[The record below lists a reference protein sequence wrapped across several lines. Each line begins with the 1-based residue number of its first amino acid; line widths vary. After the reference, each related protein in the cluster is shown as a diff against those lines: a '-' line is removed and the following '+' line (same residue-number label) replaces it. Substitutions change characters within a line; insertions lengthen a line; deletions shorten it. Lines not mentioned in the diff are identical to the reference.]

1 MTIHETSNFSKKL
14 ERLVKRNSDLRLKID
29 RKLQLLVADSRNNSL
44 RLHKINSR
52 QKEAWSMS
60 VDMKLRILF
69 SYVDDGILLINIGGH
84 DEVY

>member
-14 ERLVKRNSDLRLKID
+14 ERLVKRNSDLRIKID
-29 RKLQLLVADSRNNSL
+29 RKLQLLVTDSRNNSL

-52 QKEAWSMS
+52 QKEVWSVS
-60 VDMKLRILF
+60 IDMKLRILF

>member
-1 MTIHETSNFSKKL
+1 MTIHETSNFFKKL
-14 ERLVKRNSDLRLKID
+14 ERLAKRNSDLRLKID
-29 RKLQLLVADSRNNSL
+29 KKLQLLVTDSRSNSL

-52 QKEAWSMS
+52 QKEVWSVS